1 MKILICDDD
10 RGSAE
15 ELKALCLAYLEKAGL
30 SRSTQVVCA
39 GDSSMIEA
47 HEPDILLLDI
57 EMPDRNGLAAKD
69 ELCQQD
75 GKPLIIFVTS
85 HREAMPEAFG
95 RNVIHFLTKPT
106 TQFHIDAA
114 LSTAVR
120 LLPQDIPIQ
129 LEGREPRGISSADIA
144 YITVDKVYTD
154 LRLATGET
162 VCNQRMSLTAWE
174 DLLGGHQKYCRI
186 KKVIGFGVLSHQI
199 IQRKNNN

>member
-1 MKILICDDD
+1 
-10 RGSAE
+10 
-15 ELKALCLAYLEKAGL
+15 
-30 SRSTQVVCA
+30 
-39 GDSSMIEA
+39 
-47 HEPDILLLDI
+47 
-57 EMPDRNGLAAKD
+57 
-69 ELCQQD
+69 
-75 GKPLIIFVTS
+75 
-85 HREAMPEAFG
+85 MPEAFG

-129 LEGREPRGISSADIA
+129 LDGREPPRISSADIAYIA

-186 KKVIGFGVLSHQI
+186 KKVIGFWSFEPSDYST
-199 IQRKNNN
+199 